1 MTADYRV
8 VLDVAGQ
15 RLTQTLRVVV
25 VPPGAVSVRE
35 Q

>member
-15 RLTQTLRVVV
+15 RLAQTLRVVV
-25 VPPGAVSVRE
+25 VPPGIVSLRE
-35 Q
+35 

>member
-15 RLTQTLRVVV
+15 RMMQTLRVVV
-25 VPPGAVSVRE
+25 VPPGVNSVR
-35 Q
+35 